1 MMPNFTPAYFDSSYY
16 MPTGW
21 TPCVTRRGPITRHY
35 HDFETVHYRPF
46 LYKAALKKQTTTKE
60 E

>member
-1 MMPNFTPAYFDSSYY
+1 MMPNFTLAYLDSSHF

-21 TPCVTRRGPITRHY
+21 TPCVTREPPTLDHY
-35 HDFETVHYRPF
+35 HHLKQGTADPI